1 MSDPFNYKGDAL
13 ARKRQKLK
21 LSRED
26 IAQRLTLN
34 VDQIISLEK
43 NLDSG
48 FATPHFRMLAI
59 KRYSKLLNLDLKSI
73 VIQETKKVGSSNE
86 FVEVSKKSTFSFN
99 WLLILL
105 GFIAILIF
113 IFIFNQSDLQN
124 DDANI
129 IADLEKEIIENNNLS
144 QSENNQVDSLPFS
157 SESEL
162 NQVIAHS
169 KSENENKPIVE
180 SLENNEA
187 VNLDFICTINT
198 AAVKEFST
206 TNPEKSANYFHLISI
221 EPQTICTVDNLG
233 NKKTYQLEEG
243 GKVTHQGEP
252 PFKVQLDPNKSRLYF
267 QGWIVHLK
275 PQDRFIQLN
284 PKELIDLSN

>member
-1 MSDPFNYKGDAL
+1 MSEPFNYKGDTL

-26 IAQRLTLN
+26 IAQRLTLS
-34 VDQIISLEK
+34 VSQIISLEK

-59 KRYSKLLNLDLKSI
+59 KRYSKLLNLDLKS
-73 VIQETKKVGSSNE
+73 VVTPDAKQVDSSNE

-99 WLLILL
+99 WLFILL
-105 GFIAILIF
+105 VFLAIL
-113 IFIFNQSDLQN
+113 IFIFNQSDSQN

-129 IADLEKEIIENNNLS
+129 IADLEKEIIENDNNLN
-144 QSENNQVDSLPFS
+144 QNENNQADDLPFS
-157 SESEL
+157 SELKSNE
-162 NQVIAHS
+162 VTTHS
-169 KSENENKPIVE
+169 KPENENKPIVE
-180 SLENNEA
+180 SLENNKG

-198 AAVKEFST
+198 TAVKEFST
-206 TNPEKSANYFHLISI
+206 TNPEKPANYFHLISI

-243 GKVTHQGEP
+243 GKVTHRGEP
-252 PFKVQLDPNKSRLYF
+252 PFKIQLDPNKSRLYF
-267 QGWIVHLK
+267 QGWIVHLQ

>member
-1 MSDPFNYKGDAL
+1 MSDPFNYKGDTL

-21 LSRED
+21 LSHED
-26 IAQRLTLN
+26 VAQQLTLS
-34 VDQIISLEK
+34 VSQIISLEK

-59 KRYSKLLNLDLKSI
+59 KRYSKLLNLNLKSV
-73 VIQETKKVGSSNE
+73 VIQDTKQVNSSNE
-86 FVEVSKKSTFSFN
+86 FVEVSKKSIFSFN
-99 WLLILL
+99 WLIIVL
-105 GFIAILIF
+105 GFIVIL

-144 QSENNQVDSLPFS
+144 QSENDQADNLPFS
-157 SESEL
+157 SDSEL

-180 SLENNEA
+180 SLENNEG
-187 VNLDFICTINT
+187 VNLDFICTINAT
-198 AAVKEFST
+198 AVKEFST
-206 TNPEKSANYFHLISI
+206 TNPEKPANYFHLISI

-233 NKKTYQLEEG
+233 NKKTYRLERG
-243 GKVTHQGEP
+243 GKLTHRGEP
-252 PFKVQLDPNKSRLYF
+252 PFKIQLDPNKSRLYF
-267 QGWIVHLK
+267 QGWIVHLQ

-284 PKELIDLSN
+284 PKELVDPTN

>member
-1 MSDPFNYKGDAL
+1 MSDQFNYKGDTL

-26 IAQRLTLN
+26 IAQRLTLS
-34 VDQIISLEK
+34 VSQIISLEK

-59 KRYSKLLNLDLKSI
+59 KRYSKLLNLNLKSV
-73 VIQETKKVGSSNE
+73 VIQDTKQVNSSNE
-86 FVEVSKKSTFSFN
+86 FVEVSKKSIFSFN
-99 WLLILL
+99 WLIIVL
-105 GFIAILIF
+105 GFIVIL

-144 QSENNQVDSLPFS
+144 QSENDQADNLPFS
-157 SESEL
+157 SDSEL

-180 SLENNEA
+180 SLENNEG
-187 VNLDFICTINT
+187 VNLDFICTINAT
-198 AAVKEFST
+198 AVKEFST
-206 TNPEKSANYFHLISI
+206 TNPEKPANYFHLISI

-233 NKKTYQLEEG
+233 NKKTYRLEEG
-243 GKVTHQGEP
+243 GKVTHRGEP
-252 PFKVQLDPNKSRLYF
+252 PFKIQLDPNKSRLYF
-267 QGWIVHLK
+267 QGWIVHLQ

-284 PKELIDLSN
+284 AKELIDFSN

>member
-1 MSDPFNYKGDAL
+1 MSDPFNYKGDTL

-21 LSRED
+21 LSHED
-26 IAQRLTLN
+26 VAQQLTLS
-34 VDQIISLEK
+34 VSQIISLEK

-144 QSENNQVDSLPFS
+144 QSENDQADSLPFS
-157 SESEL
+157 SESES
-162 NQVIAHS
+162 NEVIAHS
-169 KSENENKPIVE
+169 KSENENKPIVK

-198 AAVKEFST
+198 TAVKEFST
-206 TNPEKSANYFHLISI
+206 TNPEKSANYFHLISM
-221 EPQTICTVDNLG
+221 EPQTVCTVDNLG

-243 GKVTHQGEP
+243 GKVTHRGEP
-252 PFKVQLDPNKSRLYF
+252 PFKIQLDPNKSRLYF
-267 QGWIVHLK
+267 QGWIVHLQ

-284 PKELIDLSN
+284 PK

>member
-1 MSDPFNYKGDAL
+1 MSDPFNYKGDTL

-21 LSRED
+21 LSHED
-26 IAQRLTLN
+26 VAQQLTLS
-34 VDQIISLEK
+34 VSQIISLEK

-59 KRYSKLLNLDLKSI
+59 KRYSKLLNLDLKSV

-86 FVEVSKKSTFSFN
+86 FVEVSIKSTFSFN
-99 WLLILL
+99 WLPILL

-113 IFIFNQSDLQN
+113 IFNQSDSQN
-124 DDANI
+124 DDGNI
-129 IADLEKEIIENNNLS
+129 IADLEKEIIENDNNLN
-144 QSENNQVDSLPFS
+144 QNENNQADDLPFS
-157 SESEL
+157 SELKSNE
-162 NQVIAHS
+162 VATHS
-169 KSENENKPIVE
+169 KPENENKPIIE
-180 SLENNEA
+180 SLENNER
-187 VNLDFICTINT
+187 VNLDFICTINAT
-198 AAVKEFST
+198 AVKEFLT
-206 TNPEKSANYFHLISI
+206 TNPEKSPNYFHLISI

-252 PFKVQLDPNKSRLYF
+252 PFKIQLDPNKSRLYF
-267 QGWIVHLK
+267 QGWIVHLQ

-284 PKELIDLSN
+284 AKELIDLSN

>member
-1 MSDPFNYKGDAL
+1 MSDPFNYKGDTL

-21 LSRED
+21 LSHED
-26 IAQRLTLN
+26 VAQQLTLS
-34 VDQIISLEK
+34 VSQIISLEK

-59 KRYSKLLNLDLKSI
+59 KRYAKLLNLDLKSI
-73 VIQETKKVGSSNE
+73 VIQETKKIGSSNE

-113 IFIFNQSDLQN
+113 IFNQSDSQN
-124 DDANI
+124 DDGNI
-129 IADLEKEIIENNNLS
+129 IADLEKEIIENDNNLN
-144 QSENNQVDSLPFS
+144 QNENNQADDLPFS
-157 SESEL
+157 SEFKSNE
-162 NQVIAHS
+162 VTTHS
-169 KSENENKPIVE
+169 KPENENKPIIE
-180 SLENNEA
+180 SLENNER
-187 VNLDFICTINT
+187 VNLDFICTINAT
-198 AAVKEFST
+198 AVKEFST

-252 PFKVQLDPNKSRLYF
+252 PFKIQLDPNKSRLYF
-267 QGWIVHLK
+267 QGWIVHLQ

-284 PKELIDLSN
+284 PKELINPTN

>member
-1 MSDPFNYKGDAL
+1 MSDPFNYKGDTL

-21 LSRED
+21 LSHED
-26 IAQRLTLN
+26 VAQQLTLS
-34 VDQIISLEK
+34 VSQIISLEK

-59 KRYSKLLNLDLKSI
+59 KRYSKLLNLDLKSV
-73 VIQETKKVGSSNE
+73 VIQDTKQVNSSNE

-113 IFIFNQSDLQN
+113 IFNQSDSQN

-129 IADLEKEIIENNNLS
+129 IADLEKEIIENDNNLN
-144 QSENNQVDSLPFS
+144 QNENNQADDLPFS
-157 SESEL
+157 SESES

-169 KSENENKPIVE
+169 KSENENKPIAE
-180 SLENNEA
+180 SLENNEG

-198 AAVKEFST
+198 TAVKEFST
-206 TNPEKSANYFHLISI
+206 TNPEKPANYFHLISI

-243 GKVTHQGEP
+243 GKVTHRGEP
-252 PFKVQLDPNKSRLYF
+252 PFKIQLDPNKSRLYF
-267 QGWIVHLK
+267 QGWIVHLQ

-284 PKELIDLSN
+284 AKELIDLSN

>member
-1 MSDPFNYKGDAL
+1 MSDPFNYKGDTL

-21 LSRED
+21 LSHED
-26 IAQRLTLN
+26 VAQQLTLS
-34 VDQIISLEK
+34 VSQIISLEK

-59 KRYSKLLNLDLKSI
+59 KRYSKLLNLNLKSV
-73 VIQETKKVGSSNE
+73 VIQDTKQVNSSNE
-86 FVEVSKKSTFSFN
+86 FVEVSKKSIFSFN
-99 WLLILL
+99 WLIIVL
-105 GFIAILIF
+105 GFIVIL

-144 QSENNQVDSLPFS
+144 QSENDQADNLPFS
-157 SESEL
+157 SDSEL

-180 SLENNEA
+180 SLENNEG
-187 VNLDFICTINT
+187 VNLDFICTINAT
-198 AAVKEFST
+198 AVKEFST
-206 TNPEKSANYFHLISI
+206 TNPEKPANYFHLISI

-233 NKKTYQLEEG
+233 NKKTYRLEEG
-243 GKVTHQGEP
+243 GKVTHRGEP
-252 PFKVQLDPNKSRLYF
+252 PFKIQLDPNKSRLYF
-267 QGWIVHLK
+267 QGWIVHLQ

-284 PKELIDLSN
+284 PKELVDPTN